1 MDHSDKFKI
10 VILKIGCRGSRAPAN
25 AEFGHFTF
33 LFWRGRQRNV
43 PRIITNV
50 PSHYSAGNMLD
61 IVVFLNSVMSFWVA
75 IILVKAGR
83 PEVSGK

>member
-25 AEFGHFTF
+25 AEFGHFMF
-33 LFWRGRQRNV
+33 LFWRGRQRNE

-61 IVVFLNSVMSFWVA
+61 VVFFFKLRNVVLGSYE
-75 IILVKAGR
+75 I
-83 PEVSGK
+83 SGKWPKKVLI